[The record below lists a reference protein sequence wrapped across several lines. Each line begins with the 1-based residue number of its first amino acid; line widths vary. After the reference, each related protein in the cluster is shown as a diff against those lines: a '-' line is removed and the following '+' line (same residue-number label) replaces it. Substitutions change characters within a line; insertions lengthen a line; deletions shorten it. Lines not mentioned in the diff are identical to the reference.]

1 MAGPPHREPD
11 HLLADRETADTRT
24 QFDHYA
30 RQVAALPGRKRRGKQ
45 IAYGARANCRLTD
58 IYARCFDLD
67 QNLTCSRNGAGHV
80 AHLKDV
86 DAPVRIELKCP
97 SHERLNEYDRAG
109 IPSRH
114 HTQPIAASFLLRWLR
129 EGKTI
134 DATRGPQWQIPEAP
148 ADQRVHCGAD
158 LGCRG
163 WGISPSASNAQTRM
177 RSRADTRTPGR
188 HVAVGAE
195 NLRSP
200 SSCRSWSHERKFP
213 MTLAVTHGHGGEPA
227 DSLKL
232 TDIADPP
239 PPGPS
244 QVLVRIRMF
253 AIHPGNERDA
263 HPSLGGV
270 ARDRERRRQ
279 TGCSRA

>member
-1 MAGPPHREPD
+1 MSASTSMTGPVFRRAITHSRLPRVP
-11 HLLADRETADTRT
+11 LPIS
-24 QFDHYA
+24 
-30 RQVAALPGRKRRGKQ
+30 AAVSQL
-45 IAYGARANCRLTD
+45 
-58 IYARCFDLD
+58 
-67 QNLTCSRNGAGHV
+67 
-80 AHLKDV
+80 
-86 DAPVRIELKCP
+86 
-97 SHERLNEYDRAG
+97 
-109 IPSRH
+109 
-114 HTQPIAASFLLRWLR
+114 SFLLRWLR

-200 SSCRSWSHERKFP
+200 SSCRSCAHEREFP

>member
-114 HTQPIAASFLLRWLR
+114 HTQPIAASAAPDQRGR
-129 EGKTI
+129 QPIIVPSEVVEGGQDDRRNTRTAMA
-134 DATRGPQWQIPEAP
+134 DPRSARGPTCP
-148 ADQRVHCGAD
+148 
-158 LGCRG
+158 LRG
-163 WGISPSASNAQTRM
+163 
-177 RSRADTRTPGR
+177 
-188 HVAVGAE
+188 
-195 NLRSP
+195 
-200 SSCRSWSHERKFP
+200 
-213 MTLAVTHGHGGEPA
+213 
-227 DSLKL
+227 
-232 TDIADPP
+232 
-239 PPGPS
+239 
-244 QVLVRIRMF
+244 
-253 AIHPGNERDA
+253 
-263 HPSLGGV
+263 
-270 ARDRERRRQ
+270 
-279 TGCSRA
+279 